1 PGQHAGRRKRQRA
14 PQQVGT
20 EAPPAGAGAIG
31 QRAHQRIGDGID
43 QLGDQHHRADRGRG
57 QGHHV
62 GVEDQQEGRDVGPV
76 QVEAEVADAV
86 ADLLAQRQAHARA
99 AFPGGGPWLAH
110 VPPVTPVDRRLRR
123 CGVVALS
130 RVPGS
135 RSVGKPG
142 YRCHRLAPRGARQP
156 RRDVKPCSAC
166 PRHLPCLCPPGPAA
180 MSSRFVHLHLRSE
193 YSLADS
199 TIRIPDLVKRC
210 AELGQPSVAITD
222 RNNLFSLVKFY
233 RAAEGAGIKP
243 VAGADVLV
251 ADGTQPAWLLTLLCR
266 DHAGYLSLSRLL
278 TRAWMQ
284 GHRHDGVV
292 VRPEWLADDAAGLF
306 ALAGRHSRA
315 GQLIAGRQDDLASQ
329 ALADLQQVYG
339 EDCFLELTRCGL
351 DGEAE
356 FNGFALQASSARGIP
371 VLASNDVRFIDADGL
386 EAHEARVCISSGR
399 VLDDPKRPK
408 DYAPGQY
415 LKASEEMA

>member
-1 PGQHAGRRKRQRA
+1 
-14 PQQVGT
+14 
-20 EAPPAGAGAIG
+20 
-31 QRAHQRIGDGID
+31 
-43 QLGDQHHRADRGRG
+43 
-57 QGHHV
+57 
-62 GVEDQQEGRDVGPV
+62 
-76 QVEAEVADAV
+76 
-86 ADLLAQRQAHARA
+86 
-99 AFPGGGPWLAH
+99 
-110 VPPVTPVDRRLRR
+110 
-123 CGVVALS
+123 
-130 RVPGS
+130 
-135 RSVGKPG
+135 
-142 YRCHRLAPRGARQP
+142 
-156 RRDVKPCSAC
+156 
-166 PRHLPCLCPPGPAA
+166 

-266 DHAGYLSLSRLL
+266 DHDGYLSLSRLL

-292 VRPEWLADDAAGLF
+292 VRPEWLADDATGLF

-329 ALADLQQVYG
+329 ALADLQRVYG

-371 VLASNDVRFIDADGL
+371 VLASNDVRFIDTDGF
-386 EAHEARVCISSGR
+386 EAHEARV
-399 VLDDPKRPK
+399 
-408 DYAPGQY
+408 
-415 LKASEEMA
+415 